1 MTRVPRLKKR
11 KEFVRVARKGRKW
24 AVPGLVLQ
32 SFNRHNA
39 PANAPIGARVGF
51 TVTKKI
57 GTAVK
62 RNRVRR
68 RLKAAAAAVMPS
80 NAEKNTDYV
89 LIGRAGTLKRPFE
102 FLVKDLKLAMQKLGA

>member
-1 MTRVPRLKKR
+1 MTRVMRLKQR

-32 SFNRHNA
+32 SFNRQDGA
-39 PANAPIGARVGF
+39 ANSPIGARVGF

-57 GTAVK
+57 GNAVT
-62 RNRVRR
+62 RNRARR

-102 FLVKDLKLAMQKLGA
+102 FLVEDLKVAMQKLSA

>member
-11 KEFVRVARKGRKW
+11 KEFVRVAKKGRKW

-32 SFNRHNA
+32 SFNRQNA

-51 TVTKKI
+51 TVTKKV

-80 NAEKNTDYV
+80 NTEVNIDYV

-102 FLVKDLKLAMQKLGA
+102 FLVEDLKVAMQKLGA

>member
-11 KEFVRVARKGRKW
+11 KEFVHVARKGRKW

-32 SFNRHNA
+32 SFDRQND
-39 PANAPIGARVGF
+39 PENAPIGARVGF

-102 FLVKDLKLAMQKLGA
+102 FLVEDLKVAMQKLGA